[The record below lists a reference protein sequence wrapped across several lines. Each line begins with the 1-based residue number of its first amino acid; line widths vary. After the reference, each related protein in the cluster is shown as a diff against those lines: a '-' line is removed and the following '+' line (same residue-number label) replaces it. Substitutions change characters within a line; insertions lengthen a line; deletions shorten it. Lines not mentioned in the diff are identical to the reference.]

1 MMKTG
6 KQEQRDFA
14 QRRWPLLSNLIG
26 CYFNEDFD
34 LLYDSLDGA
43 VAAAARDGSRDH
55 RRAILKEWRDW
66 NSSVDMIGDLRP
78 ELKKC
83 FSIAVRFRK
92 PEEARHLMDD
102 IYDSLMEGMRGETHR
117 DI

>member
-1 MMKTG
+1 MTTRKR
-6 KQEQRDFA
+6 EQRELA

-34 LLYDSLDGA
+34 ILYGSLGGA
-43 VAAAARDGSRDH
+43 VAAAAQDGALDH

-66 NSSVDMIGDLRP
+66 NSSVGAASDLRP

-83 FSIAVRFRK
+83 FSIAVRFSK

-102 IYDSLMEGMRGETHR
+102 IYDSLMEGIRGETHR